1 MPGALGVIDLNNGN
15 NDPELLAQTLDL
27 LSTGHT
33 KTIYLSSGF
42 VTVST
47 LEHSPLKGKRCYEEK
62 DAYLCFTGDIVGYST
77 IPHKNIIETI
87 ESKKF
92 GNFDN
97 YAGNYAIVYVNEKEK
112 KLTIITDRRAQQP
125 IYFQKFKST
134 FIFSTELSTF
144 CRLDNLA
151 EFNEDWLFEYLFFNY
166 PVSQNT
172 FLKGVYKVPPASILE
187 YDFQSR
193 NIEIS
198 KYADIFRKK
207 PNLMQGKDAFE
218 YASGIFRE
226 VIPQY
231 YQGSNRIACAL
242 TDGWDARTIL
252 AFAPKAEDVVSYT
265 YGVPNCQDLKGAK
278 RTAILADVPHIEILF
293 DDYFLR
299 KLPHYMLKTVF
310 ISSGLQGILRSTLT
324 FVYESLTKFGCD
336 FPLIVSGI
344 ALDHLFRGNHA
355 SPTPIS
361 SDIENIFRK
370 GSVEFADQFWQKMLG
385 NKYSDFKEMI
395 IKKLHDL
402 QNNYGQFLTTE
413 LHLLFKLYFQ
423 GPEYFGGEIK
433 IAQNFSTIRVPSW
446 DPKMIDLA
454 FSIKNSA
461 LSYSAFKD
469 GKRSGKSV
477 AELQSYVLNKFSPQ
491 FAKIPVRNTRPDFV
505 LKNKLSYKAYTL
517 YRVFYN
523 QIQGYRY
530 GKKPILLENWD
541 NWINERHR
549 KFIDKLI
556 FSGEARIQKHISKE
570 FMDALQINRNFYWI
584 GKLATAEII
593 LRLIESRWM
602 NFDIIPAEHYE
613 TSYNA

>member
-1 MPGALGVIDLNNGN
+1 MPGALGVIDLNNFN
-15 NDPELLAQTLDL
+15 YDSELLAQTLDI
-27 LSTGHT
+27 LSKGRT
-33 KTIYLSSGF
+33 KSIYFSSGF
-42 VTVST
+42 LSVSS
-47 LEHSPLKGKRCYEEK
+47 LEHSPLKGKRYYKEK
-62 DAYLCFTGDIVGYST
+62 NTFLCFVGDIIGY
-77 IPHKNIIETI
+77 PKVPYKNIFETI
-87 ESKKF
+87 KSKKF
-92 GNFDN
+92 DN
-97 YAGNYAIVYVNEKEK
+97 LNNYIGNYAIVYVNEKEK
-112 KLTIITDRRAQQP
+112 KIIIITDRRSQQP
-125 IYFQKFKST
+125 IYFQKFNST

-144 CRLDNLA
+144 CRLENPA

-193 NIEIS
+193 NIEIT
-198 KYADIFRKK
+198 KYADIFYKK

-218 YASGIFRE
+218 YAAEIFRE

-231 YQGSNRIACAL
+231 YRGSNRIACAL

-252 AFAPKAEDVVSYT
+252 AFAPKIEDVASYT

-278 RTAILADVPHIEILF
+278 RTARLADFLHIEILF
-293 DDYFLR
+293 DDNFVR

-324 FVYESLTKFGCD
+324 FVYESLTKCGCD

-370 GSVEFADQFWQKMLG
+370 GSIEFNHEFWSKMVG
-385 NKYSDFKEMI
+385 SKFPDFKEKI
-395 IKKLHDL
+395 LNNLRDL
-402 QNNYGQFLTTE
+402 QNNFGRFLTTE
-413 LHLLFKLYFQ
+413 HHLLFKLYFQ

-461 LSYSAFKD
+461 LSYSSFKE

-477 AELQSYVLNKFSPQ
+477 AELQSYILNKFSPK

-517 YRVFYN
+517 YRLLYN
-523 QIQGYRY
+523 RIEGYRY

-541 NWINERHR
+541 YWINECHR

-570 FMDALQINRNFYWI
+570 FMDALQLKRNFYWI
-584 GKLATAEII
+584 GKIATAEII
-593 LRLIESRWM
+593 LRLIENRWM
-602 NFDIIPAEHYE
+602 NFDIISTKHHE
-613 TSYNA
+613 TNYKV